1 MQDGG
6 FGVHGSEQTGKRTG
20 GIAKMPI
27 RIKNWSKFQHFKDRR
42 PVWIKLYRD
51 LLDDMEWHRLD
62 AEAAKAL
69 VLLWLIAADKDGE
82 LPDIT
87 TLAFRLRTSET
98 TLKAHIS
105 SLSHW
110 LISDDIG
117 LISDVCQN
125 DILEKRR
132 DREETEKNICATQ
145 ATPSLVGVDVAPLE
159 KKPVEPFAYS
169 PDFEAFWKA
178 YPRIRRTGKMA
189 ACRKWN
195 ALKKS
200 GVLPPLEKI
209 MKAVDAQTYSTAWR
223 KDNGAYVPAPEVWLN
238 KGRWDDYEEAN
249 ER

>member
-1 MQDGG
+1 M
-6 FGVHGSEQTGKRTG
+6 
-20 GIAKMPI
+20 
-27 RIKNWSKFQHFKDRR
+27 
-42 PVWIKLYRD
+42 
-51 LLDDMEWHRLD
+51 METREKKSTAGRASW
-62 AEAAKAL
+62 KA
-69 VLLWLIAADKDGE
+69 
-82 LPDIT
+82 
-87 TLAFRLRTSET
+87 
-98 TLKAHIS
+98 
-105 SLSHW
+105 
-110 LISDDIG
+110 
-117 LISDVCQN
+117 
-125 DILEKRR
+125 
-132 DREETEKNICATQ
+132 REEEDEEEVTKQKVTKQ
-145 ATPSLVGVDVAPLE
+145 ACSTGVEQVLNGCLTGVEQMHENEGLGID
-159 KKPVEPFAYS
+159 KKPSFAYS